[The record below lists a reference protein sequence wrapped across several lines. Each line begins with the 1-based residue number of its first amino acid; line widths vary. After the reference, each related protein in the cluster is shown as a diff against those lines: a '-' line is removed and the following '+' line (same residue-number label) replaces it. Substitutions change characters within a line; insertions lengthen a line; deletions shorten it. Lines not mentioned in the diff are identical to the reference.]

1 MREVLVSD
9 ETMENNNDNN
19 TGGIEAIDANE
30 TVQENNPPDNVSTTN
45 ESESSVR
52 IIWENALKSSKISSN
67 QILARNLKLAIWRK
81 TASKFR

>member
-52 IIWENALKSSKISSN
+52 STWEKIHFIQNDIKFVKTSSN
-67 QILARNLKLAIWRK
+67 QI
-81 TASKFR
+81 

>member
-1 MREVLVSD
+1 MREVLASD

-52 IIWENALKSSKISSN
+52 ITWEKIHFIQNDIKFVKTSSN
-67 QILARNLKLAIWRK
+67 QI
-81 TASKFR
+81 

>member
-45 ESESSVR
+45 ESESSVC

-67 QILARNLKLAIWRK
+67 QI
-81 TASKFR
+81 

>member
-1 MREVLVSD
+1 MREVMGSD

-52 IIWENALKSSKISSN
+52 SIWDWKM
-67 QILARNLKLAIWRK
+67 KLFFAK
-81 TASKFR
+81 

>member
-1 MREVLVSD
+1 MREVMGSD

-30 TVQENNPPDNVSTTN
+30 TVQENNQPDNVSTTN

-52 IIWENALKSSKISSN
+52 RIWDWKMKHFFLQNSKYEFALNGKSSAKFE
-67 QILARNLKLAIWRK
+67 AYNL
-81 TASKFR
+81 T

>member
-52 IIWENALKSSKISSN
+52 ITWEKIHFIQNDIKFVKTSSN
-67 QILARNLKLAIWRK
+67 QI
-81 TASKFR
+81 

>member
-67 QILARNLKLAIWRK
+67 QI
-81 TASKFR
+81 

>member
-1 MREVLVSD
+1 MREVMGSD

-19 TGGIEAIDANE
+19 TGGIEAIDTNE

-52 IIWENALKSSKISSN
+52 TVVFHSVEIAEIYCHTFLTKSSWKY
-67 QILARNLKLAIWRK
+67 R
-81 TASKFR
+81 FY

>member
-52 IIWENALKSSKISSN
+52 IVWEKNTFYSERHKVRQNFVKSNIS
-67 QILARNLKLAIWRK
+67 AKFEACNL
-81 TASKFR
+81 T

>member
-1 MREVLVSD
+1 MREVLASD

-45 ESESSVR
+45 ESESLVR
-52 IIWENALKSSKISSN
+52 TIIWENALKSSKISSN
-67 QILARNLKLAIWRK
+67 QI
-81 TASKFR
+81 